1 MHLLIPHASALS
13 EAARA
18 VVRDLALPHLGRLL
32 ARLGPVWRSEGDEYS
47 LSMPHERALAL
58 AWGYAGPDGGLP
70 WAAHAAAADGIATDD
85 LCWGLLTPAHW
96 HAGTDEVTM
105 LPPEALHLDEA
116 ASREALEAVREL
128 FEGEGWLL
136 VYGAPLRW
144 YVAHESLAELPT
156 ASVDRVIGRNVDLW
170 MPDHPQAR
178 LVRRLQQEVQML
190 LYTHPL
196 NERRQ
201 AAGLLP
207 INSFWLSGC
216 GPRQPVQPAPDLRV
230 DDRLREPLMRE
241 DWTAWAEA
249 WQALDAGPLR
259 VAWERVQAGQ
269 DLRLT
274 LCGERHAQAW
284 ARTPRAWWQALRS
297 RWSAPAPAAVLDAL

>member
-1 MHLLIPHASALS
+1 MHVLIPYASALA

-18 VVRDLALPHLGRLL
+18 VMRDLSLPHLGRLL

-70 WAAHAAAADGIATDD
+70 WAAHAAASDGIATDD
-85 LCWGLLTPAHW
+85 LSWGLLTPAHW
-96 HAGTDEVTM
+96 HAGADEVTM
-105 LPPEALHLDEA
+105 LPPESLQLDEA
-116 ASREALEAVREL
+116 GSREALEAVREL
-128 FEGEGWLL
+128 FEAEGWVL

-156 ASVDRVIGRNVDLW
+156 ASIDRVVGRNVDLW

-196 NERRQ
+196 NERRE

-216 GPRQPVQPAPDLRV
+216 GVRQEARPVADLIV
-230 DDRLREPLMRE
+230 DTRLREALLHG
-241 DWTAWAEA
+241 DWATWAQA

-259 VAWERVQAGQ
+259 EAWQRLRAGQ
-269 DLRLT
+269 PVQLT
-274 LCGERHAQAW
+274 LCGERHAQTW
-284 ARTPRAWWQALRS
+284 
-297 RWSAPAPAAVLDAL
+297 APAARSWWQVLRARWTPASPADVLQSL

>member
-1 MHLLIPHASALS
+1 MHVLIPYASALA

-18 VVRDLALPHLGRLL
+18 VMRGLSLPHLGRLL
-32 ARLGPVWRSEGDEYS
+32 AHLGPVWRSEGDEYS

-96 HAGTDEVTM
+96 HAGADEVTM
-105 LPPEALHLDEA
+105 LPPESLQLDEA
-116 ASREALEAVREL
+116 GSREALEAVREL
-128 FEGEGWLL
+128 FETEGWVL

-156 ASVDRVIGRNVDLW
+156 ASIDRVVGRNVDLW

-178 LVRRLQQEVQML
+178 RVRRLQQEVQML

-196 NERRQ
+196 NERRE

-216 GPRQPVQPAPDLRV
+216 GVRQRARPVADLIV
-230 DDRLREPLMRE
+230 DTRLREALVQG
-241 DWTAWAEA
+241 DWATWAQA

-259 VAWERVQAGQ
+259 EVWQRLRAGQ
-269 DLRLT
+269 PVQLT
-274 LCGERHAQAW
+274 LCGERHAQTW
-284 ARTPRAWWQALRS
+284 
-297 RWSAPAPAAVLDAL
+297 APAARPWWQVLRARWTPASPADVLQSL

>member
-1 MHLLIPHASALS
+1 MHVLIPYASALT

-18 VVRDLALPHLGRLL
+18 AIRDLSLPHLGRLL

-58 AWGYAGPDGGLP
+58 AWGYAGADGALP

-96 HAGTDEVTM
+96 HAGADEVTM
-105 LPPEALHLDEA
+105 LPPESLQLDEA
-116 ASREALEAVREL
+116 GSREALEAVREL
-128 FEGEGWLL
+128 FESEGWVL

-156 ASVDRVIGRNVDLW
+156 ASLDRVIGRNVDLW
-170 MPDHPQAR
+170 MPDSPQAR
-178 LVRRLQQEVQML
+178 VVRRLQQEVQML

-196 NERRQ
+196 NERREAQ
-201 AAGLLP
+201 GLLP

-216 GPRQPVQPAPDLRV
+216 GPRQPARPTPELIV
-230 DDRLREPLMRE
+230 DARLREAHLHG
-241 DWTAWAEA
+241 DWPAWAQA

-259 VAWERVQAGQ
+259 EAWEQVRAGHPVQ
-269 DLRLT
+269 LT
-274 LCGERHAQAW
+274 LCGERHAHTWGQA
-284 ARTPRAWWQALRS
+284 ARPWWQALRA
-297 RWSAPAPAAVLDAL
+297 RWAAPSPVDVLLSL